1 MTAKPKPA
9 KTDAETSK
17 ETALAKRK
25 AEITLSPSYNAGV
38 LAQAFS
44 FSGELDLA
52 ELRMVI
58 IEQCRS
64 VQGGSTKRLESML
77 VAQAHSLDVVF
88 ASLARR
94 AIGQEG
100 LNQYE
105 THMKLALKAQ
115 SQCRATLETLAA
127 IKNPP
132 VVFAKQANIA
142 QGPQQVNNGLMP
154 VAHAKQI
161 DNRPT
166 ELLEHE
172 HAERLDTRTS
182 SAAKRSDQAMETM
195 ETFHRSSHRQRK
207 GGCEK

>member
-1 MTAKPKPA
+1 MTTKPKQAPTDPSDEKRFA
-9 KTDAETSK
+9 KQ
-17 ETALAKRK
+17 K

-52 ELRMVI
+52 ELRMVL

-94 AIGQEG
+94 AIGQKG
-100 LNQYE
+100 LHQYE

-115 SQCRATLETLAA
+115 SQCRSTLETLAA

-154 VAHAKQI
+154 VAHAKQV

-166 ELLEHE
+166 ELLEHD
-172 HAERLDTRTS
+172 HAERLDTRAS
-182 SAAKRSDQAMETM
+182 SAAKRSDQAMETV
-195 ETFHRSSHRQRK
+195 ETIHRSSHRQRK